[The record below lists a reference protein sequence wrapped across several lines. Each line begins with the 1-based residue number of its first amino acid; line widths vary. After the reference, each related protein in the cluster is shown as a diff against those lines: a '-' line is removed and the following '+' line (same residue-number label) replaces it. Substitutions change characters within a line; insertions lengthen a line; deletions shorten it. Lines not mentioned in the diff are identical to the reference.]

1 MRKLLSIVASALAA
15 VVMFSCEEAVEPAG
29 LTVAPET
36 LSFKA
41 SAANQTVDISSAL
54 AWTAQV
60 SEGGEWVSLSA
71 TSGEGNSQIT
81 VSVATNATGANRSA
95 SVTFKSG
102 DESAVLAIEQTG
114 SSVETPEGVIV
125 PEPIYRPDIFSPVDY
140 VADCAEGGMDG
151 VTIEITRKETNNFV
165 FEVRPGANIQSY
177 RMDVY
182 PLCRLY
188 NSIYESARQGGMDM
202 NKQLSADVIET
213 MIRGYIFDNAGAGAF
228 TFSID
233 NLEDYMN
240 HEFDWMNSGYAQA
253 KIVPDCEYI
262 VAAVGCFDAEGTDQG
277 DLSLCYVRTPYKSLI
292 GQPEVGIDVITSYD
306 AMQVT
311 YVPND
316 DCKYF
321 YQWVSNAEDLKPYIE
336 IYGDKLYADF
346 MRNAV
351 YQPTSREDVDNHR
364 YYISFGLNASAEV
377 PIMATAIGLDK
388 NYTPAEEFQSEEFYL
403 KQRPETTGPA
413 ESTITIDEEHLGAGI
428 FWVNVELGANCSA
441 AVMKVLPKEEADA
454 VMAGDDAS
462 KEAYARFVY
471 QDGWGFSNQNYLY
484 NRETD
489 ELLGS
494 SYSMKDVWTGS
505 KPDTEYVI
513 IWTAMNQY
521 RELAPLQCTESFRT
535 LPIVLDNPSASE
547 ENVVLNLSHTGVQRV
562 NIEFV
567 YDFEKAANI
576 HFQYIEG
583 FETYGASVPTPES
596 SREDLLAFL
605 YQAGDIEMGAP
616 SANHWWTVPAGIER
630 WTDILNPNTT
640 YTIAY
645 VAEDWNGV
653 MGEVKF
659 ATTKTDPL
667 QGGENPQA
675 TITGGFTMTDNVPYF
690 QFDMGQDA
698 MQLYY
703 MSSSDDALNFRLLGD
718 KRKLRYKDIQPA
730 WENYCM
736 EYALKTYAMS
746 SKQQA
751 DHGDI
756 ALCIPVGGTAD
767 APIFG
772 SLEHLI
778 FADDDG
784 DGTGE
789 FRNLGYYYPDEYAAD
804 QASSVSPLRQ
814 QLIKSIMRPT
824 QGMKAS
830 ELPEVETGVRTV
842 RYGKV
847 SEDAIVINLDYDKFS
862 SHPKASGK

>member
-1 MRKLLSIVASALAA
+1 MKRLFSLFAVAFAA
-15 VVMFSCEEAVEPAG
+15 VAMVSCEDPAVPAE
-29 LTVAPET
+29 LSVSPES
-36 LSFKA
+36 LSFSGSAGSKA
-41 SAANQTVDISSAL
+41 VALHTELDWSAEISNGA
-54 AWTAQV
+54 
-60 SEGGEWVSLSA
+60 EWVSLSE
-71 TSGEGNSQIT
+71 TSGAAFDGEIT
-81 VSVATNATGANRSA
+81 VSVAANQGAAARTAT
-95 SVTFKSG
+95 VTFKSG
-102 DESAVLAIEQTG
+102 SEQAVLSIEQAV
-114 SSVETPEGVIV
+114 SSMSVPEGVVV
-125 PEPIYRPDIFSPVDY
+125 PEPIYRPDIFSPVEY
-140 VADCAEGGMDG
+140 VADYAEGGMDG
-151 VTIEITRKETNNFV
+151 VTIEITSKETRNFC

-188 NSIYESARQGGMDM
+188 NSIYESARQSGMDLT
-202 NKQLSADVIET
+202 KPLSDDIIET

-253 KIVPDCEYI
+253 KVVPDCEYI
-262 VAAVGCFDAEGTDQG
+262 IAAVGCFDTEGSDQG
-277 DLSLCYVRTPYKSLI
+277 DMTLCYVRTPYNALV
-292 GQPEVGIDVITSYD
+292 GQPAVGIEVITTYD

-311 YVPND
+311 YVPNN

-321 YQWVSNAEDLKPYIE
+321 YQWVSNAEDLQPYID

-351 YQPTSREDVDNHR
+351 YQPTSHTDVENHT
-364 YYISFGLNASAEV
+364 YYINFGLTASAEV
-377 PIMATAIGLDK
+377 PIMATAIGLDQ
-388 NYTPAEEFQSEEFYL
+388 NYTPAAEFQSEEFCL
-403 KQRPETTGPA
+403 KARPETSGPA
-413 ESTITIDEEHLGAGI
+413 ESTITVDEDHLGASL
-428 FWVNVELGANCSA
+428 FWMDVELGANCSA
-441 AVMKVLPKEEADA
+441 AVMKVLPKREADA
-454 VMAGDDAS
+454 VMTGDDAS
-462 KEAYARFVY
+462 KESYAQYIY
-471 QDGWGFSNQNYLY
+471 QDGWGFSNQNYKY
-484 NRETD
+484 NRETE

-494 SYSMKDVWTGS
+494 AYSMSEVWSGCN
-505 KPDTEYVI
+505 PDTEYVI
-513 IWTAMNQY
+513 VWTAMNQY
-521 RELAPLQCTESFRT
+521 RELAPLQFTEPFKT
-535 LPIVLDNPSASE
+535 LPIVMDDPASSE
-547 ENVVLNLSHTGVQRV
+547 ENVVLNLTHTGVQRV

-567 YDFEKAANI
+567 YDFEKSANI

-583 FETYGASVPTPES
+583 FETYGASVPTTES
-596 SREDLLAFL
+596 SREELLAFL
-605 YQAGDIEMGAP
+605 YQSGDIQGAMT
-616 SANHWWTVPAGIER
+616 NHWWTVPGGVER

-653 MGEVKF
+653 LGEVKF
-659 ATTKTDPL
+659 ATTTTDPL

-703 MSSSDDALNFRLLGD
+703 MSSADPALNFSLLGD

-730 WENYCM
+730 WESYCM

-778 FADDDG
+778 YADDDG

-804 QASSVSPLRQ
+804 QASISPLRQ
-814 QLIKSIMRPT
+814 QVIKNIMRPT

-830 ELPEVETGVRTV
+830 ELPVVE
-842 RYGKV
+842 YGKRNVRFGEV
-847 SEDAIVINLDYDKFS
+847 SGEGVVIELDYDKFS
-862 SHPKASGK
+862 SHPKATGK